1 MKLILGF
8 VGHGASG
15 KGAASDYVQKK
26 YNAGYFRYSKML
38 YDLVTRLYLPADR
51 DHLIRMS
58 EIVRHEF
65 GEGTLAR
72 VMKEDVM
79 NDPHEI
85 ICVDGIRRL
94 ADISELRTVPGFK
107 IVYIDTDIKI
117 RYARLIQRN
126 EKPDDQTK
134 TFEQFL
140 ADEQRP
146 TEISIDEVAREADV
160 VLHNDGTIEEF
171 HAQLDKLIGNEH

>member
-15 KGAASDYVQKK
+15 KGAASDYVIKK
-26 YNAGYFRYSKML
+26 YNAGYFRFSKML

-51 DHLIRMS
+51 NNLIRMS

-65 GEGTLAR
+65 GEDTLAR
-72 VMKEDVM
+72 VMKEDVLH
-79 NDPHEI
+79 DEHEI

-94 ADISELRTVPGFK
+94 ADIVELRTLPGFK
-107 IVYIDTDIKI
+107 IIYIDTDIKT
-117 RYARLIQRN
+117 RYDRLIQRN
-126 EKPDDQTK
+126 EKPDDRTK
-134 TFEQFL
+134 TYEQFL

-146 TEISIDEVAREADV
+146 TELSIDEVAREADYV
-160 VLHNDGTIEEF
+160 ITNNGTLEELY
-171 HAQLDKLIGNEH
+171 AQIDTIVQQ